1 MSKKLY
7 TAEAHVSGG
16 RDEGHASTKS
26 GTVDADIRIPAEL
39 GGPGSGTNP
48 EELFAM
54 SYGACFENAVRT
66 VSRRKKIEP
75 GNTSVDSKVSL
86 VAGED
91 RGFDVAVELDVH
103 LPDLDDEQAVDLVRT
118 AHKTCPYSRATRGN
132 IDVTLTANGRPVD

>member
-1 MSKKLY
+1 MGKKLY

-16 RDEGHASTKS
+16 RDEGHAKTKS
-26 GTVDADIRIPAEL
+26 DSVEVDIRIPAEL
-39 GGPGSGTNP
+39 GGPGAGTNP

-54 SYGACFENAVRT
+54 GYGACFENAVRT

-86 VAGED
+86 VAGDD

-103 LPDLDDEQAVDLVRT
+103 LPDLDDDQAVDLVRT

-132 IDVTLTANGRPVD
+132 IDVTLTANGQPVD